1 MFPYQSV
8 FVKAFKTS
16 HIKGKKMRIG
26 MVTACY
32 KPVINGVTRMVSLYK
47 EHLEAAGH
55 EVTIFTLGDPD
66 PNDEPGVVRS
76 PGLMLGDYGYYI
88 SMRYSSKAQ
97 ALLQE
102 MDIIHCHHLFMS
114 VEMAHRYGRSPIVY
128 TNHTRY
134 DLYTGSFISLPQ
146 PAADAI
152 MRQVWPEFTDY
163 ADVVITPSESLR
175 QVMLDFGVRRPIELI
190 ENGVDLRPFHNPTQP
205 LSKTDLNVPETAV
218 LVTYVGRLSPE
229 KDVDLLLEQFAIAKD
244 VVPHLHLMLMGK
256 GPSQPE
262 LEKLARQLGI
272 ANSVLFTGP
281 IAYEKV
287 GNYLAAAD
295 IFATASVTE
304 VHPLTVIEA
313 MASGLP
319 VAAISSPGIVDTV
332 ESGKSGLLTTRPDGG
347 LAAALVGLA
356 SNDGRRQQM
365 SQFARC
371 ESERYDI
378 HKTIQRTLELY
389 NRLHKDRPDLKRK
402 KMHGRRMFD
411 AEKLHPVVGQ
421 LGKLLWPDEKEPSSR
436 RWFSPAHTSQVE
448 PPPHDN

>member
-1 MFPYQSV
+1 
-8 FVKAFKTS
+8 
-16 HIKGKKMRIG
+16 MRIG

-55 EVTIFTLGDPD
+55 EVTIFFFFFTD

-88 SMRYSSKAQ
+88 SMRYTSEAQ

-114 VEMAHRYGRSPIVY
+114 VDMAHRYGRSPIVY

-152 MRQVWPEFTDY
+152 MRQIWPDFTDY
-163 ADVVITPSESLR
+163 ADVVITPSASLR
-175 QVMLDFGVRRPIELI
+175 DVMLEFGVRRPIELI
-190 ENGVDLRPFHNPTQP
+190 ENGVDLRPFHHPTNP

-229 KDVDLLLEQFAIAKD
+229 KDVDILLEQFAIAKD
-244 VVPHLHLMLMGK
+244 VVPNLHLMIMGK
-256 GPSQPE
+256 GACRPA
-262 LEKLARQLGI
+262 LEKQAYQMGI
-272 ANSVLFTGP
+272 ADSVLFTGP
-281 IAYEKV
+281 IPYEQV
-287 GNYLAAAD
+287 SNYLAAAD
-295 IFATASVTE
+295 LFATASVTE

-313 MASGLP
+313 MAASLP
-319 VAAISSPGIVDTV
+319 VVGITSPGIVDTV
-332 ESGKSGLLTTRPDGG
+332 ESGVSGLLTTKPAGG

-356 SNDGRRQQM
+356 GNDARRQQM
-365 SQFARC
+365 AQAARC
-371 ESERYDI
+371 TSERFNIDN
-378 HKTIQRTLELY
+378 TVQRTIALY
-389 NRLHKDRPDLKRK
+389 ERLRQERPDLKRK
-402 KMHGRRMFD
+402 KMHGRRIFD
-411 AEKLHPVVGQ
+411 SERLQPVVGQ
-421 LGKLLWPDEKEPSSR
+421 LGKLLWPTEKEPTSR
-436 RWFSPAHTSQVE
+436 RWFLPNTPTQSEQRH
-448 PPPHDN
+448 HDN